1 MQLKSAQNESAL
13 TDVAKIIS
21 HVDHKWGYKIR
32 GHEIHQ
38 TKRNMERL
46 SLRERANLVS
56 SFCSKNNIEYLTYHV
71 PILRNEGLSL
81 SDERSLE
88 KTNNYVLTT
97 ISEADIVYKQSG
109 LRNNVTIIYHLPSVI
124 GCNEIPYLNR
134 ELKFKILCNAESSFI
149 KLYMTN
155 SSNFKSFCTMTVE
168 NVFPKYFANDMS
180 YATINMF
187 HPFEMIRMRK
197 YGIKVTLDL
206 SHYQIYSN
214 YMLYGKGNQV
224 GDLDRQIYG
233 TLTPSWKDCIDLLGS
248 SLIQLHINDGKGIDS
263 LGEGLFPTEGEI
275 PIQEILQYIRYSKE
289 SISYDKESQIPDKT
303 LFPTTNDEAIQAT
316 IELRDG
322 HLHNGET
329 QRKAA
334 NWLLASTGEVFY

>member
-1 MQLKSAQNESAL
+1 MQLKSAQKESAL
-13 TDVAKIIS
+13 SDIGKIIS
-21 HVDHKWGYKIR
+21 YIDHKWGYKIR

-88 KTNNYVLTT
+88 KTNNSILTT
-97 ISEADIVYKQSG
+97 ISEADIVYEESG
-109 LRNNVTIIYHLPSVI
+109 LGNKVTIIYHLPSVI
-124 GCNEIPYLNR
+124 DFNEIPYLNR
-134 ELKFKILCNAESSFI
+134 ELKFKILQSAESSFI
-149 KLYMTN
+149 EFHTIN
-155 SSNFKSFCTMTVE
+155 SSNFSSFCTMALE
-168 NVFPKYFANDMS
+168 NVFPKYFINGRG

-187 HPFEMIRMRK
+187 HPFEMIRLRE

-214 YMLYGKGNQV
+214 YMSYGTGNQV

-233 TLTPSWKDCIDLLGS
+233 TIIPSWKNCIALLGS
-248 SLIQLHINDGKGIDS
+248 SLIQLHINDAKGTDS

-275 PIQEILQYIRYSKE
+275 PIQEILQYIRYG
-289 SISYDKESQIPDKT
+289 KESQIPDKK
-303 LFPTTNDEAIQAT
+303 LSATTNDEAIQAT

-334 NWLLASTGEVFY
+334 EWLLTNTGDVFY

>member
-1 MQLKSAQNESAL
+1 MSLINLQLKAAPKE
-13 TDVAKIIS
+13 TDLLDIKRIIAYI
-21 HVDHKWGYKIR
+21 KEKFGYKIR

-38 TKRNMERL
+38 RLQDLERHT
-46 SLRERANLVS
+46 LRERANLVS

-71 PILRNEGLSL
+71 PVLRNEGRSL

-88 KTNNYVLTT
+88 KANRAILTT
-97 ISEADIVYKQSG
+97 ISEAEIVYEESG
-109 LRNNVTIIYHLPSVI
+109 LRNNVTTVYHLPSVI

-134 ELKFKILCNAESSFI
+134 ELKFKILRNAESSFI
-149 KLYMTN
+149 EFYLTN
-155 SSNFKSFCTMTVE
+155 SSNFESFCTITVE
-168 NVFPKYFANDMS
+168 NVFPKYFVNGMG

-187 HPFEMIRMRK
+187 HPLEMIRLRE

-214 YMLYGKGNQV
+214 YMLYGTGK
-224 GDLDRQIYG
+224 GDLDREIYG
-233 TLTPSWKDCIDLLGS
+233 TIVPSWKDCIDLLGS
-248 SLIQLHINDGKGIDS
+248 SVIQLHINDGKCTDY

-275 PIQEILQYIRYSKE
+275 PIQEILRYIRYGNG
-289 SISYDKESQIPDKT
+289 SQIPDKT
-303 LFPTTNDEAIQAT
+303 LSPTTNHEAIQAT

-322 HLHNGET
+322 HLHYGET

-334 NWLLASTGEVFY
+334 EWLLASTGDIFY

>member
-1 MQLKSAQNESAL
+1 
-13 TDVAKIIS
+13 
-21 HVDHKWGYKIR
+21 R
-32 GHEIHQ
+32 
-38 TKRNMERL
+38 
-46 SLRERANLVS
+46 
-56 SFCSKNNIEYLTYHV
+56 
-71 PILRNEGLSL
+71 
-81 SDERSLE
+81 
-88 KTNNYVLTT
+88 NYVTL
-97 ISEADIVYKQSG
+97 V
-109 LRNNVTIIYHLPSVI
+109 YHLPSVI

-134 ELKFKILCNAESSFI
+134 ELKFKILRNTESSFI
-149 KLYMTN
+149 ELYMTN
-155 SSNFKSFCTMTVE
+155 SSSFKSFCTMTVE
-168 NVFPKYFANDMS
+168 NVFPKYFANGMS

-187 HPFEMIRMRK
+187 HPLEMIRLRE

-214 YMLYGKGNQV
+214 YMLYGTGNQV

-233 TLTPSWKDCIDLLGS
+233 TIIPSWKDCIDLLGS
-248 SLIQLHINDGKGIDS
+248 SLIQLHINDGKGTDS

-275 PIQEILQYIRYSKE
+275 PLQEILQYI
-289 SISYDKESQIPDKT
+289 SYGKKSQIPDKT

-334 NWLLASTGEVFY
+334 EWLLASTKDVFY